1 MHTEGAYMQVHV
13 VHIQIH
19 PQPPPHTHTHTFT
32 PDKSIQH
39 LTIVTLESGKKAKA
53 EGGNFI
59 FLKYCCI

>member
-1 MHTEGAYMQVHV
+1 MYIEGAYMQVHV

-19 PQPPPHTHTHTFT
+19 PQPPRTHTYSHQI
-32 PDKSIQH
+32 KVSKH

-59 FLKYCCI
+59 FLKYFCI